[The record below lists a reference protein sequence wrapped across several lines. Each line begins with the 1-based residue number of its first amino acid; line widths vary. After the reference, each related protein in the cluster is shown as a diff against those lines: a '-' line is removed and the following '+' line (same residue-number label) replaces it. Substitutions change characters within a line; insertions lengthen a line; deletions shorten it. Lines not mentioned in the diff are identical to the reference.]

1 MPRVLMSC
9 LCLPLAFG
17 SVPGIAMDSAQK
29 LRYLRPA
36 GLQFV
41 SECEFTL
48 TRGENGSTIESVTQR
63 GPVKLTVTARYD
75 AKDLLRAAEV
85 TLLMKDQK
93 KTAAV
98 SVVAGKAR
106 VLRDAQA
113 AQEFDAPKGVI
124 VTSAPDW
131 TDTFLLCRRYDRDKG
146 GKQQFA
152 GLWIHPVEH
161 SQRLTFAIERHGAEM
176 IEHAGKKLKLDR
188 YTIWLRGN
196 SSYAAWADADGKMIK
211 LVPLPFNENAMNW
224 LVLEGYEKS
233 AAGLPPKE
241 KR

>member
-1 MPRVLMSC
+1 MRPLLFSYSC
-9 LCLPLAFG
+9 LLFAYPSAM
-17 SVPGIAMDSAQK
+17 VPATDRTEKS
-29 LRYLRPA
+29 RYLRPA
-36 GLQFV
+36 GVQFV

-48 TRGENGSTIESVTQR
+48 TREDNVSTIESVTQR
-63 GPVKLTVTARYD
+63 GPVKMTVTSWYD

-98 SVVAGKAR
+98 SVVAGKAKVMR
-106 VLRDAQA
+106 HAQA
-113 AQEFDAPKGVI
+113 PQEFDVPKGVI

-131 TDTFLLCRRYDRDKG
+131 SDTFLLCRRYDPDKG

-152 GLWIHPVEH
+152 GLWIHPVED

-188 YTIWLRGN
+188 FTIWLRGN

-211 LVPLPFNENAMNW
+211 LAPLPFKENAMNW

-233 AAGLPPKE
+233 TAGLAPKE
-241 KR
+241 